1 VIVPK
6 VGMSFV
12 SETDAYEMYNSYAG
26 TVGFSIRKSDLK
38 RRADKTIYSRVIV
51 RSSQEYAEAGSSNA
65 TMRTGCKALIKFE
78 VSREEIYIVQKV
90 ELDHNH
96 VLATLKK
103 KHMLR
108 SQRHV
113 IDVDKQLIAQIWEA
127 GMRPTQVYEFMKQYY
142 GGADK
147 VPFLRMDCNNK
158 IGREQNKYLESNDA
172 QILLEYL
179 KNKQIED
186 AAFFLCYEN

>member
-1 VIVPK
+1 MI
-6 VGMSFV
+6 
-12 SETDAYEMYNSYAG
+12 
-26 TVGFSIRKSDLK
+26 GFSIRKSIIK

-51 RSSQEYAEAGSSNA
+51 CSSQGYAETGSSHA
-65 TMRTGCKALIKFE
+65 TTRTGCKALIKFS
-78 VSREEIYIVQKV
+78 VSREGVWTVQKI

-96 VLATLKK
+96 VLATPKK

-113 IDVDKQLIAQIWEA
+113 IDADRQLIAQIREA
-127 GMRPTQVYEFMKQYY
+127 GMRPMQVYEFMKQFY

-147 VPFLRMDCNNK
+147 VPFLRMNCNNE
-158 IGREQNKYLESNDA
+158 IGRERNKYLESNDA
-172 QILLEYL
+172 QTLLEYL

-186 AAFFLCYEN
+186 PAFFFMP

>member
-1 VIVPK
+1 
-6 VGMSFV
+6 MSSV

-26 TVGFSIRKSDLK
+26 TVGFSIKKSDLK
-38 RRADKTIYSRVIV
+38 RRADKTIYSKVIV
-51 RSSQEYAEAGSSNA
+51 CSSQGHAEAGSSNA
-65 TMRTGCKALIKFE
+65 TTRTGCKALIKFE
-78 VSREEIYIVQKV
+78 VSREGIYKVQKV
-90 ELDHNH
+90 KLDHNH
-96 VLATLKK
+96 VLAIPKK

-113 IDVDKQLIAQIWEA
+113 IDADKQLIAQIREA

-147 VPFLRMDCNNK
+147 VPFLRMDCNNE

-172 QILLEYL
+172 QTLLEYL
-179 KNKQIED
+179 KNKQTED
-186 AAFFLCYEN
+186 PVFFMLWKLISKTEV